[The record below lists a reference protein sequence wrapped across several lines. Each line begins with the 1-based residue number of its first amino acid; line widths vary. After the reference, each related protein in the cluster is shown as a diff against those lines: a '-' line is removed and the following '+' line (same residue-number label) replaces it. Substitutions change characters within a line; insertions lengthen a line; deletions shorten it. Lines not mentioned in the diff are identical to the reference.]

1 MGFIC
6 LSFSSLLLLCFFLVY
21 LFSTITASVPF
32 ISFFFFL
39 IVMFFHM
46 FFYCLLL
53 YIYIYI
59 YIYSLWCCVSFIS
72 VYRFP
77 FGYQYLC
84 IVRLVK
90 HNWTWYM
97 VFSWVCFIVFHY
109 LIVSFTSS
117 VIDFVSLNFFSS
129 V

>member
-59 YIYSLWCCVSFIS
+59 YIHYDVVFLLFQYTGFLLVIS
-72 VYRFP
+72 IYVLL
-77 FGYQYLC
+77 GL
-84 IVRLVK
+84 
-90 HNWTWYM
+90 
-97 VFSWVCFIVFHY
+97 
-109 LIVSFTSS
+109 
-117 VIDFVSLNFFSS
+117 
-129 V
+129 

>member
-46 FFYCLLL
+46 FFYCLLF
-53 YIYIYI
+53 YIYIHYDVVFLLFQYTGFLLVISI
-59 YIYSLWCCVSFIS
+59 YVLL
-72 VYRFP
+72 
-77 FGYQYLC
+77 GL
-84 IVRLVK
+84 
-90 HNWTWYM
+90 
-97 VFSWVCFIVFHY
+97 
-109 LIVSFTSS
+109 
-117 VIDFVSLNFFSS
+117 
-129 V
+129 